1 MSNTWPPG
9 PTGTGRARN
18 RGGAALRIN
27 QWVAGRTST
36 LNRSLSTV
44 KLLALVAAVA
54 TVLLSTGVDGTTVPT
69 SAELGED
76 DYSGAIQDLETG
88 CINRCPDQ
96 NQTSFTEHIDASCG
110 NDCYIKQCT
119 TGCRQWELAL
129 ESSCQHACNVSDQE
143 LLEAREWSCIAGCND
158 GLSRYFRWLKAEIG
172 TPHAPALVAD
182 SLTATAL
189 ALEWEVPERL
199 VRLARHRNRGPRSYL
214 VQWRYE
220 EVAGD
225 WKYYRNQ
232 SMGDSSTVRVD
243 NLQPY
248 TKYRFRVALLLSPH
262 HDQVLTSE
270 QSVIISTLPS
280 GVPTSEPTIVRAVA
294 VDHSRISISWE
305 PGPFPNGPVLSY
317 VLQIKDLHPI
327 GYSALKEIPESNTSR
342 HYMFEKLEPER
353 NYSVSVAMSNPA
365 GEGPASVALVATPP
379 KPTGHEEALQ
389 PTFILGAERSILAQ
403 SSLTLFSD
411 PPTSVYASADHKIRG
426 TATHIRRGLLF
437 VSDDA
442 GYIYRAPY
450 WPGAE
455 KFRVVILAPGAANN
469 FRPTLLSID
478 WLNEHLYV
486 LGQARPTKLWQ
497 IAYCDFNGGHLTV
510 AIAGLQRRPDHFAV
524 DPYNGYLFWVVGGTG
539 PDGGLFRLDLGDIS
553 NGVRHEIRP
562 LQMVRGRSLGAFTL
576 DHANFRVLLADQGLN
591 TVLAVSLDGKKLED
605 IRNNTQQPR
614 FERVKSLA
622 RANGLFYWTNGTEV
636 FAEDYHRLHDSYY
649 HNAFPIAANNTYF
662 SISVNLTA
670 EQPIPVPVNPPRN
683 LQALASPDKLKVSWD
698 VPYLL
703 GVKGRGAWQAWSYR
717 VEVSDEQLGS
727 VLHVATV
734 NGTSYA
740 CDTTG
745 RLLPNRVYSVRAAAF
760 TAAGRGPWS
769 REFRVRT
776 LRPASRHH
784 LVWASTDGIVR
795 SDVIGEHVATLIPRS
810 PDLDGAAVTS
820 LAWHA
825 RTLYVVS
832 NSTLRLYREPAVPG
846 GEWAKVRELES
857 VECVA
862 IDWIGERLYYSNP
875 AQQLIVRAGL
885 QGEQPEPIHSVMNVR
900 EIRFDAYRGFI
911 YCSSGLILEAFRLNG
926 KSRVLYFSEKRFT
939 DKQIIGLTLDHDG
952 ERLYWIVRGYSHS
965 HLYWAPLAGTD
976 AARSASGSGS
986 LPSLPLADQKP
997 LGSLVHFSDRLLWLK
1012 ESQVVV
1018 GDARGENLAYI
1029 RNHHLNGTRALALI
1043 DPMPATPSINVLPA
1057 SVNASSIRVTGDWR
1071 RFNVSWTPVE
1081 NVNYSGVFYKLTL
1094 KLPDARD
1101 IVQEL
1106 TVPYFVYGGGAG
1118 DEPENEGGSAASAEQ
1133 WPIPP
1138 YTPIDITVHAFTYWR
1153 SSGFSTVR
1161 RHTPAGK
1168 PSVPVAPRA
1177 YIQHHYLPG
1186 THELSTGIVFRW
1198 SPPVEPNGP
1207 IVAYRVDCWS
1217 AGQDD
1222 ARRTVLDGA
1231 EVQTGHTELL
1241 IPGAVQPNTTYYLQV
1256 RVCNVDHSGDPS
1268 EMRSIRLADGRPLP
1282 LLYVAT
1288 QDHILLL
1295 DLDRRESTPIVATA
1309 VPALLLAELRHE
1321 RKLLWVNLNGE
1332 LFMYDE
1338 ADGKR
1343 KIAQVPSRAT
1353 ALTVDWVARAV
1364 YVRSQ
1369 TPSGNGSTLHAYD
1382 LNRFESGGSDPVHRM
1397 VSLPAEPA
1405 VIDLLQVRPGV
1416 AELVAVS
1423 RYSRAG
1429 YIVSLD
1435 EPDREP
1441 APFNC
1446 GVEAVESE
1454 WNQRL
1459 CGEYDG
1465 VFDVDGQRGIVQDEG
1480 YLYWIG
1486 PDDGTVSVRARDGSP
1501 TSDATTQ
1508 QFPLTG
1514 AVALLPVQHRQA
1526 YPPERCLVP
1535 VVQQIQY
1542 LPELYNNTESS
1553 ITLRLPEP
1561 ERHADCERRPPAVRY
1576 RILYQQEDEATADL
1590 HIDYSYESSR
1600 TIGNLRPF
1608 TNYRFGVVLTSYY
1621 LAAATTAQRLLVG
1634 GEPSIT
1640 ELPKRSMPVVFR
1652 TAVGPPSRPEDITA
1666 WPVSPTEAI
1675 VSWIPSRQKNS
1686 HHVWY
1691 EIWRAEPDEHKN
1703 RQQQV
1708 VTDFKMDDTSMTVKI
1723 TRLQPNQTYIVWVR
1737 AYSNFH
1743 AYSDSD
1749 KFQIQTFPEPSD
1761 IQLLS
1766 LNSTGL
1772 RLRWIPPVNCQKY
1785 KIQYAI
1791 VGQSTWTTMYDSQGP
1806 STHWYNYHY
1815 ELNGLLP
1822 KTRYQFVVLLHYPYR
1837 DEPYVWP
1844 RERDIIFETAADKPA
1859 APGRPIVTK
1868 LRQDVYKVSWEAAK
1882 DNGAIIEEYALEVL
1896 VSQLNRAARFVLSPE
1911 DDAAAGELA
1920 PGAEGSNGTATVGEL
1935 ETYDERWSQV
1945 YNGTDVYWIIPE
1957 RHAIQRNLFRV
1968 RARNSY
1974 GWGPYSDESRPTGPE
1989 LYVQRTIIYIAT
2001 FVSTLGTIVV
2011 VVALIVIFL
2020 IRQTDKMK
2028 NFQMDP
2034 ANARLSDVE
2043 LANLRDLP
2051 RRGNFVQ
2058 TTNILYSS
2066 GSMTGSEIALLPRI
2080 RLDQIFMA
2088 SSSLLGSGA
2097 FGEVYEGVVKGVD
2110 GEAETRV
2117 AIKTLKKGAKL
2128 HEKQEFLQEAQLMSN
2143 FKHKHIT
2150 RLLGVCLE
2158 ADALL
2163 IIMELMQGGDL
2174 LSYLRRSR
2182 SLPGQAA
2189 RLTMLDL
2196 ISMCQDVASG
2206 CRYLEEMHFV
2216 HRDLACRNCLV
2227 SSTDPRDRVVKIGDF
2242 GLARDIYKND
2252 YYRKEGEGLLPV
2264 RWMSPESL
2272 VDGVFTSQSD
2282 IWAFGVLLWEIMT
2295 LGEQPYQAKNN
2306 VEVLNH
2312 VREGG
2317 HLDRPKVCP
2326 NEMYELMKYCWKFSP
2341 EERPTFRYCLE
2352 VLRAL
2357 RENTSEDTQI
2367 IAPFPAKL
2375 QQGSLRY
2382 SGSDAGLIAT
2392 PPTSSSGSSGATA
2405 CPGPNTPK
2413 YLELVYEDSGDMDQP
2428 DGFAASLDRV
2438 SPIPPMP
2445 TDNGYEIPITDSRG
2459 QIQFAE
2465 IPTTSHPP
2473 QTTSQRQASVP
2484 VLLPNLSVL
2493 LPDSASTGA
2502 NRDSQP
2508 VEPPSLCAAN
2518 AATTTSSSIIERE
2531 ERQTRS

>member
-1 MSNTWPPG
+1 M
-9 PTGTGRARN
+9 
-18 RGGAALRIN
+18 
-27 QWVAGRTST
+27 
-36 LNRSLSTV
+36 
-44 KLLALVAAVA
+44 
-54 TVLLSTGVDGTTVPT
+54 
-69 SAELGED
+69 
-76 DYSGAIQDLETG
+76 
-88 CINRCPDQ
+88 
-96 NQTSFTEHIDASCG
+96 
-110 NDCYIKQCT
+110 CT
-119 TGCRQWELAL
+119 IGCRQWELAL

-158 GLSRYFRWLKAEIG
+158 GLNRYFRWLKAEIG

-248 TKYRFRVALLLSPH
+248 TKYRFRVALLLSPN

-327 GYSALKEIPESNTSR
+327 GYSALKEIPESNTTR

-365 GEGPASVALVATPP
+365 GEGPASMTLVATPP
-379 KPTGHEEALQ
+379 KPTGHEEALL
-389 PTFILGAERSILAQ
+389 PTLILGAERSILAQ

-411 PPTSVYASADHKIRG
+411 PPTNVYASIDYKIRG

-442 GYIYRAPY
+442 GYIYRTLSR
-450 WPGAE
+450 PGAE
-455 KFRVVILAPGAANN
+455 KARVAILAPGAANN
-469 FRPTLLSID
+469 FRPTLLSVD

-497 IAYCDFNGGHLTV
+497 IAYCDFTGGHLTV

-539 PDGGLFRLDLGDIS
+539 PETGLFRLDLGDIS

-562 LQMVRGRSLGAFTL
+562 LQMVSGRNLGAFTL
-576 DHANFRVLLADQGLN
+576 DHANFRVLLADQGNN
-591 TVLAVSLDGKKLED
+591 TVLAVSLDGNKQED
-605 IRNNTQQPR
+605 IRYNTQQPR

-683 LQALASPDKLKVSWD
+683 LQALASSDKLKVSWD

-703 GVKGRGAWQAWSYR
+703 GVKGRGAWQSWSYQ
-717 VEVSDEQLGS
+717 VEVSDELGS
-727 VLHVATV
+727 VLHVAKI
-734 NGTSYA
+734 NGTSYT
-740 CDTTG
+740 CDIAG
-745 RLLPNRVYSVRAAAF
+745 RLVSNQVYTVRAAAF
-760 TAAGRGPWS
+760 TAAGLGPWS

-776 LRPASRHH
+776 LRPESKHH
-784 LVWASTDGIVR
+784 LVWASTDGILR
-795 SDVIGEHVATLIPRS
+795 SDVIGEHVSTLIPRS
-810 PDLDGAAVTS
+810 AELDGATVTS

-825 RTLYVVS
+825 RILYIVS
-832 NSTLRLYREPAVPG
+832 NSTLRLYREPSTAG
-846 GEWAKVRELES
+846 GEWTKLRELES

-862 IDWIGERLYYSNP
+862 IDWIGERMYYSNP
-875 AQQLIVRAGL
+875 AQQLIVRSGL
-885 QGEQPEPIHSVMNVR
+885 LGEQPEPIHSVMNVR

-926 KSRVLYFSEKRFT
+926 KSRVQYFSEKLFT
-939 DKQIIGLTLDHDG
+939 GKQIIGMTLDHDG
-952 ERLYWIVRGYSHS
+952 ERLFWIVRSYSNS
-965 HLYWAPLAGTD
+965 HLYWAPLAGSATF
-976 AARSASGSGS
+976 SASSTGSDA
-986 LPSLPLADQKP
+986 LPSLPLTDQTPQGP
-997 LGSLVHFSDRLLWLK
+997 LLHFSDRLLWLK

-1018 GDARGENLAYI
+1018 GDVKGANLAYI

-1043 DPMPATPSINVLPA
+1043 DPAQKAPTINVIPA

-1081 NVNYSGVFYKLTL
+1081 NVNYSIVFYKLTL

-1106 TVPYFVYGGGAG
+1106 TVPFFVYGGT
-1118 DEPENEGGSAASAEQ
+1118 GSVDDNDVVNVEHGL
-1133 WPIPP
+1133 IPP
-1138 YTPIDITVHAFTYWR
+1138 YTAIDITLHTFTYWR
-1153 SSGFSTVR
+1153 SSGFSSVR

-1168 PSVPVAPRA
+1168 PSVPVSPRA

-1198 SPPVEPNGP
+1198 SPPTEPNGP

-1217 AGQDD
+1217 SHDETK
-1222 ARRTVLDGA
+1222 RKMLLDGM
-1231 EVQTGHTELL
+1231 EVRTRRTELL
-1241 IPGAVQPNTTYYLQV
+1241 IPETVLPNMTYYLQV
-1256 RVCNVDHSGDPS
+1256 RVCNVDHNGDPS
-1268 EMRSIRLADGRPLP
+1268 EIRSIGLRDGRPLP

-1288 QDHILLL
+1288 HDQIVLL
-1295 DLDRRESTPIVATA
+1295 DLDLHENTPIVATA
-1309 VPALLLAELRHE
+1309 VPAMLLAELRHE
-1321 RKLLWVNLNGE
+1321 RKLFWVNINGE
-1332 LFMYDE
+1332 LFMHDD

-1343 KIAQVPSRAT
+1343 KLAQVPSRAT
-1353 ALTVDWVARAV
+1353 ALTVDWVSRTV
-1364 YVRSQ
+1364 YVRAQ

-1382 LNRFESGGSDPVHRM
+1382 LNRFESGGSEPIHRM
-1397 VSLPAEPA
+1397 FSLPAEPSS
-1405 VIDLLQVRPGV
+1405 IELLLYLPDF
-1416 AELVAVS
+1416 AELLAMS
-1423 RYSRAG
+1423 PTYRAG
-1429 YIVSLD
+1429 YLISLD
-1435 EPDREP
+1435 APDREP
-1441 APFNC
+1441 ISFSCAA
-1446 GVEAVESE
+1446 EAMDE
-1454 WNQRL
+1454 RL
-1459 CGEYDG
+1459 QQFCDKYGNEMGENG
-1465 VFDVDGQRGIVQDEG
+1465 PHTTVQDEG
-1480 YLYWIG
+1480 YVYWIASNR
-1486 PDDGTVSVRARDGSP
+1486 TVNVRAREDLSI
-1501 TSDATTQ
+1501 TATEE
-1508 QFPLTG
+1508 FPIAG
-1514 AVALLPVQHRQA
+1514 AVALLPVQQHQR

-1535 VVQQIQY
+1535 VVQHIQY
-1542 LPELYNNTESS
+1542 LPELYNNTENS

-1561 ERHADCERRPPAVRY
+1561 ERHADCNRRPPAVRY
-1576 RILYQQEDEATADL
+1576 RIMYQLEDEPTADL
-1590 HIDYSYESSR
+1590 NVDYSYEISR
-1600 TIGNLRPF
+1600 TIGNLRPY
-1608 TNYRFGVVLTSYY
+1608 TSYRFSITLTNHY
-1621 LAAATTAQRLLVG
+1621 LATIGAVTERLLSIGETTATLKQHM
-1634 GEPSIT
+1634 S
-1640 ELPKRSMPVVFR
+1640 VVFR

-1666 WPVSPTEAI
+1666 LAISPTEVL
-1675 VSWIPSRQKNS
+1675 VSWTPSRQKNS

-1703 RQQQV
+1703 RQQQL
-1708 VTDFKMDDTSMTVKI
+1708 VTDFKMDDTFMTAEI
-1723 TRLQPNQTYIVWVR
+1723 GRLQPNQTYIIWVR

-1743 AYSDSD
+1743 AYSDSE
-1749 KFQIQTFPEPSD
+1749 KFHIQTFPEPSD
-1761 IQLLS
+1761 VKLQS
-1766 LNSTGL
+1766 LNSTGI
-1772 RLRWIPPVNCQKY
+1772 RLWWIPPANCQKFR
-1785 KIQYAI
+1785 IQFSIA
-1791 VGQSTWTTMYDSQGP
+1791 GQHSWTTMYDSQAP
-1806 STHWYNYHY
+1806 AKSWKNNHY
-1815 ELNGLLP
+1815 ELNELLP
-1822 KTRYQFVVLLHYPYR
+1822 KTKYQFTILLYYPYR
-1837 DEPYVWP
+1837 EEPYLWP
-1844 RERDIIFETAADKPA
+1844 RDHDIFFETMADKPA
-1859 APGRPIVTK
+1859 APGRPDVTK
-1868 LRQDVYKVSWEAAK
+1868 LRQDVYKVSWEPAK
-1882 DNGAIIEEYALEVL
+1882 DNGAVIEEYALEAL
-1896 VSQLNRAARFVLSPE
+1896 VTQSKRAARLVMPG
-1911 DDAAAGELA
+1911 GEENALVV
-1920 PGAEGSNGTATVGEL
+1920 GMNGSNDNRSATEV
-1935 ETYDERWSQV
+1935 ETYDEHWSQV

-1957 RHAIQRNLFRV
+1957 RHAIQHNLFRV

-1974 GWGPYSDESRPTGPE
+1974 GWSPYSDESRPTGAE
-1989 LYVQRTIIYIAT
+1989 LHVKRTIVYIVT
-2001 FVSTLGTIVV
+2001 FVVSLS
-2011 VVALIVIFL
+2011 LIVMFISVMVVL
-2020 IRQTDKMK
+2020 LLRTTDKMK
-2028 NFQMDP
+2028 KMDP
-2034 ANARLSDVE
+2034 ATARLSDVE
-2043 LANLRDLP
+2043 LANLRELP

-2066 GSMTGSEIALLPRI
+2066 GSMTDSEIALLPRI

-2110 GEAETRV
+2110 DEAETRV

-2326 NEMYELMKYCWKFSP
+2326 NEMYELMKYCWRFSP
-2341 EERPTFRYCLE
+2341 DERPTFRYCLE

-2382 SGSDAGLIAT
+2382 GGSDVGMIAT
-2392 PPTSSSGSSGATA
+2392 PPTSSSSSSGATG
-2405 CPGPNTPK
+2405 CLGPNTPK
-2413 YLELVYEDSGDMDQP
+2413 YLELVYENSGDQDQP
-2428 DGFAASLDRV
+2428 DGFIVFRDNS
-2438 SPIPPMP
+2438 SPIPAIS
-2445 TDNGYEIPITDSRG
+2445 TDNGYEIPITDTRA
-2459 QIQFAE
+2459 QFAE
-2465 IPTTSHPP
+2465 
-2473 QTTSQRQASVP
+2473 ASSSSNLPRHTNKGQPNLP
-2484 VLLPNLSVL
+2484 VLVPNLSVL
-2493 LPDSASTGA
+2493 LPDSTRAGVSQDCQQMGSHSPSTSTG
-2502 NRDSQP
+2502 
-2508 VEPPSLCAAN
+2508 
-2518 AATTTSSSIIERE
+2518 SSIMERE
-2531 ERQTRS
+2531 KRQAET

>member
-1 MSNTWPPG
+1 MSNAWPPG
-9 PTGTGRARN
+9 PTGTGRVRN
-18 RGGAALRIN
+18 RGGTAPPIN
-27 QWVAGRTST
+27 QSHRP
-36 LNRSLSTV
+36 LSTV
-44 KLLALVAAVA
+44 TVQLLVVVTLAVTTA
-54 TVLLSTGVDGTTVPT
+54 LLSTG
-69 SAELGED
+69 AEGSTIPATKAGEH

-119 TGCRQWELAL
+119 IGCRQWELAL

-182 SLTATAL
+182 SLTATTL
-189 ALEWEVPERL
+189 ALEWEIPERL

-353 NYSVSVAMSNPA
+353 NYSVSVAMRNPA
-365 GEGPASVALVATPP
+365 GEGPASVTLVATPP
-379 KPTGHEEALQ
+379 KPTGHEEAPL
-389 PTFILGAERSILAQ
+389 PTLILGAERSILAQ

-411 PPTSVYASADHKIRG
+411 PPTSVYASVDHKIRG

-442 GYIYRAPY
+442 GYIYRAPSH
-450 WPGAE
+450 PGAE
-455 KFRVVILAPGAANN
+455 KARVAILLPGAANN
-469 FRPTLLSID
+469 FRPTLLSVD

-497 IAYCDFNGGHLTV
+497 IAYCDFSGGHLTV

-524 DPYNGYLFWVVGGTG
+524 DPFNGYLFWVVGGTG
-539 PDGGLFRLDLGDIS
+539 PDSGLFRLDLGDIS

-562 LQMVRGRSLGAFTL
+562 LQMVSGRNLGAFTL
-576 DHANFRVLLADQGLN
+576 DHANFRVLLADQGNN
-591 TVLAVSLDGKKLED
+591 TVLAVSFDGSKQED

-636 FAEDYHRLHDSYY
+636 FAEDYHRLHNSYY

-703 GVKGRGAWQAWSYR
+703 GVKGRGAWQSWSYL
-717 VEVSDEQLGS
+717 VEINDEQFDG

-740 CDTTG
+740 CDIAG
-745 RLLPNRVYSVRAAAF
+745 RLLPNRVYTVRAAAF
-760 TAAGRGPWS
+760 TTAGRGPWS

-776 LRPASRHH
+776 LRPESQHH

-810 PDLDGAAVTS
+810 AELDGAAVTS

-825 RTLYVVS
+825 RVLYVVS
-832 NSTLRLYREPAVPG
+832 NSTLRLYREPSAPG
-846 GEWAKVRELES
+846 GEWTKLRELES

-875 AQQLIVRAGL
+875 AQQLIVRSGL
-885 QGEQPEPIHSVMNVR
+885 LGEQPEPIHSVMNVR
-900 EIRFDAYRGFI
+900 EIRFDAYRGYI

-926 KSRVLYFSEKRFT
+926 KSRVQYFSEKLFT
-939 DKQIIGLTLDHDG
+939 GKQIIGMTLDHDG
-952 ERLYWIVRGYSHS
+952 QRLFWIVRSYSHS
-965 HLYWAPLAGTD
+965 HLYWAPLAGSP
-976 AARSASGSGS
+976 AASGSRAGS
-986 LPSLPLADQKP
+986 GTLPSLQLTDQTPQGPL
-997 LGSLVHFSDRLLWLK
+997 LHFSDRLLWLK

-1018 GDARGENLAYI
+1018 GDVKGENLAYI

-1043 DPMPATPSINVLPA
+1043 DPTPKAASINVLPA
-1057 SVNASSIRVTGDWR
+1057 SVNASTIRVTGDWR
-1071 RFNVSWTPVE
+1071 RFNISWTPVE
-1081 NVNYSGVFYKLTL
+1081 NVNYSTVFYKLTL

-1106 TVPYFVYGGGAG
+1106 TVPFFTYGAAG
-1118 DEPENEGGSAASAEQ
+1118 DDDGSDDSNDAASVEHG
-1133 WPIPP
+1133 PIAP
-1138 YTPIDITVHAFTYWR
+1138 YTPIDITLHAFTYWR
-1153 SSGFSTVR
+1153 SSGFSSVR

-1177 YIQHHYLPG
+1177 YIQHYYLPG

-1198 SPPVEPNGP
+1198 SPPTEPNGP

-1217 AGQDD
+1217 SYDD
-1222 ARRTVLDGA
+1222 TKRRVLLDGV
-1231 EVQTGHTELL
+1231 EVHNRELL
-1241 IPGAVQPNTTYYLQV
+1241 IPEAVHPNMTYYLQV
-1256 RVCNVDHSGDPS
+1256 RVCNVDHNGDPS
-1268 EMRSIRLADGRPLP
+1268 EIRSIGLRDGRPLP
-1282 LLYVAT
+1282 LLYAAT
-1288 QDHILLL
+1288 HEQILLL
-1295 DLDRRESTPIVATA
+1295 DLDLGNSTPIVATP
-1309 VPALLLAELRHE
+1309 VPAKHLAELRHE
-1321 RKLLWVNLNGE
+1321 RKLFWVNDRNE
-1332 LFMYDE
+1332 LFMHDD

-1343 KIAQVPSRAT
+1343 KLAQVLGNVT
-1353 ALTVDWVARAV
+1353 ALTVDWVSRTVYARTHT
-1364 YVRSQ
+1364 S
-1369 TPSGNGSTLHAYD
+1369 SGNGSTLHAYD
-1382 LNRFESGGSDPVHRM
+1382 LNRYESGGSEPHQRTF
-1397 VSLPAEPA
+1397 SLPAEPST
-1405 VIDLLQVRPGV
+1405 IDLLQFLPDA
-1416 AELVAVS
+1416 AELLAMS
-1423 RYSRAG
+1423 RSSRAG
-1429 YIVSLD
+1429 YLISLD

-1441 APFNC
+1441 VSFNC
-1446 GVEAVESE
+1446 AVET
-1454 WNQRL
+1454 
-1459 CGEYDG
+1459 
-1465 VFDVDGQRGIVQDEG
+1465 VDERIQQICDEFGHEINDSRPRDTVQDEG

-1486 PDDGTVSVRARDGSP
+1486 TNGAVNVRARDDPP
-1501 TSDATTQ
+1501 TTEAEE
-1508 QFPLTG
+1508 FPIAG
-1514 AVALLPVQHRQA
+1514 AVALLPVQQQQR

-1535 VVQQIQY
+1535 VVHHIQY
-1542 LPELYNNTESS
+1542 LPKQNNSTENS
-1553 ITLRLPEP
+1553 ITLGLPEP
-1561 ERHADCERRPPAVRY
+1561 ERHAGCKRRPPAIRY
-1576 RILYQQEDEATADL
+1576 RIMYQLESDPTADL
-1590 HIDYSYESSR
+1590 YVDYSYEMSR
-1600 TIGNLRPF
+1600 TIGNLRPY
-1608 TNYRFGVVLTSYY
+1608 TSYRFGISLTNHY
-1621 LAAATTAQRLLVG
+1621 LAASGTLTERLFVVAETT
-1634 GEPSIT
+1634 ET
-1640 ELPKRSMPVVFR
+1640 PKLQMPAVFK
-1652 TAVGPPSRPEDITA
+1652 TDVGPPSRPEDITA
-1666 WPVSPTEAI
+1666 FPISPTEAF
-1675 VSWIPSRQKNS
+1675 VSWLPPRQMNS
-1686 HHVWY
+1686 EFLWY
-1691 EIWRAEPDEHKN
+1691 EIYRAELDGTP
-1703 RQQQV
+1703 RQLHDITV
-1708 VTDFKMDDTSMTVKI
+1708 NKKVNKLMTAEIQK
-1723 TRLQPNQTYIVWVR
+1723 LQPNQTYILWVR
-1737 AYSNFH
+1737 AHSTSH
-1743 AYSDSD
+1743 AFSDSEMV
-1749 KFQIQTFPEPSD
+1749 QIQTFPEPTA
-1761 IQLLS
+1761 IQLLTI
-1766 LNSTGL
+1766 NSTCI
-1772 RLRWIPPVNCQKY
+1772 RLQWTPPANCTSY
-1785 KIQYAI
+1785 RIQYSIA
-1791 VGQSTWTTMYDSQGP
+1791 GQNIWTTMYDSTTL
-1806 STHWYNYHY
+1806 SSIWYNY
-1815 ELNGLLP
+1815 ELKELLP
-1822 KTRYQFVVLLHYPYR
+1822 KTKYRFKILLYYPNR
-1837 DEPYVWP
+1837 TEPYQWP
-1844 RERDIIFETAADKPA
+1844 NDREILFETKADKPS
-1859 APGRPIVTK
+1859 APGRPTVTK
-1868 LRQDVYKVSWEAAK
+1868 LGQDIYKVSWDPAK
-1882 DNGAIIEEYALEVL
+1882 ENGATIEEYALEAL
-1896 VSQLNRAARFVLSPE
+1896 VTQSKRAARLVMPPAVVNSLVV
-1911 DDAAAGELA
+1911 GTN
-1920 PGAEGSNGTATVGEL
+1920 GSNATESFTEV
-1935 ETYDERWSQV
+1935 ETYDEHWSQV
-1945 YNGTDVYWIIPE
+1945 YNGTDVYWFIPVE
-1957 RHAIQRNLFRV
+1957 HTIQSNLFRV

-1974 GWGPYSDESRPTGPE
+1974 GWGPYSDESRATSGK
-1989 LYVQRTIIYIAT
+1989 LQVQRTFVYIGT
-2001 FVSTLGTIVV
+2001 FVFSITGIIMFVSLLVVLGDLVLRAIH
-2011 VVALIVIFL
+2011 
-2020 IRQTDKMK
+2020 RMKKM
-2028 NFQMDP
+2028 NQ

-2043 LANLRDLP
+2043 LANLRELP

-2066 GSMTGSEIALLPRI
+2066 GSMTDAEITLLPRI

-2326 NEMYELMKYCWKFSP
+2326 NEMYELMQYCWRFSP
-2341 EERPTFRYCLE
+2341 DERPTFRYCLE

-2375 QQGSLRY
+2375 QQEAVSNPTYLGSESGQVSPLSGSLRY
-2382 SGSDAGLIAT
+2382 GGNDVGMIAT
-2392 PPTSSSGSSGATA
+2392 PPTSSSGSSGATGG
-2405 CPGPNTPK
+2405 PGPNTPK
-2413 YLELVYEDSGDMDQP
+2413 YLELVYENSGDQDQP
-2428 DGFAASLDRV
+2428 DGFCVPPDRA
-2438 SPIPPMP
+2438 SPISSMP
-2445 TDNGYEIPITDSRG
+2445 TDNGYEIPITDTRG
-2459 QIQFAE
+2459 QFVE
-2465 IPTTSHPP
+2465 
-2473 QTTSQRQASVP
+2473 ASSSNSLPRHANLGQPNLP
-2484 VLLPNLSVL
+2484 VLIPNLSVL
-2493 LPDSASTGA
+2493 LPDSADV
-2502 NRDSQP
+2502 NRDCHQQMESDAP
-2508 VEPPSLCAAN
+2508 DAA
-2518 AATTTSSSIIERE
+2518 TSSSIIERE
-2531 ERQTRS
+2531 EREARS

>member
-1 MSNTWPPG
+1 MRQPVQIC
-9 PTGTGRARN
+9 R
-18 RGGAALRIN
+18 
-27 QWVAGRTST
+27 
-36 LNRSLSTV
+36 
-44 KLLALVAAVA
+44 K
-54 TVLLSTGVDGTTVPT
+54 
-69 SAELGED
+69 
-76 DYSGAIQDLETG
+76 
-88 CINRCPDQ
+88 
-96 NQTSFTEHIDASCG
+96 
-110 NDCYIKQCT
+110 CT
-119 TGCRQWELAL
+119 IGCRQWELAL

-327 GYSALKEIPESNTSR
+327 GYSALKVLPGPSPMLFFLFLPFSLNRCLPPAQGTGSTQKGWVEEVEEGGVFFSLLLSLLPARCTACLTFVFVFGEIPESNSSR

-389 PTFILGAERSILAQ
+389 PTLLLGAERSILAQ

-411 PPTSVYASADHKIRG
+411 PPTSVYTSAEHKIRG

-442 GYIYRAPY
+442 GYIYRAPSL
-450 WPGAE
+450 PGAE
-455 KFRVVILAPGAANN
+455 KARVAILAPGAVNN
-469 FRPTLLSID
+469 FRPTLLSVD

-497 IAYCDFNGGHLTV
+497 IAYCDFGGGHLTV

-539 PDGGLFRLDLGDIS
+539 PDAGLFRLDLGDIS

-562 LQMVRGRSLGAFTL
+562 LQMVRGRNLGAFVL
-576 DHANFRVLLADQGLN
+576 DHANFRVLLADQSLN
-591 TVLAVSLDGKKLED
+591 TVLAVSLDGKRLED

-683 LQALASPDKLKVSWD
+683 LQALAAPDKLKVSWD

-703 GVKGRGAWQAWSYR
+703 GVKGRGAWQSWSYR
-717 VEVSDEQLGS
+717 LEVSDEEEGT

-740 CDTTG
+740 CDIAG
-745 RLLPNRVYSVRAAAF
+745 RLRPNRVYTVRAAAF
-760 TAAGRGPWS
+760 TVAGRGPWS

-776 LRPASRHH
+776 LRPASRHQ

-795 SDVIGEHVATLIPRS
+795 SDVIGEHVSTLIPRS
-810 PDLDGAAVTS
+810 PELDGAAVTS

-832 NSTLRLYREPAVPG
+832 NSTLRLYREPSVPG

-885 QGEQPEPIHSVMNVR
+885 LGEQPEPIHSVMNVR

-926 KSRVLYFSEKRFT
+926 KSRVQYFSEKLFT
-939 DKQIIGLTLDHDG
+939 GKQIIGMTLDHEG
-952 ERLYWIVRGYSHS
+952 ELLFWIVRSYSHS
-965 HLYWAPLAGTD
+965 HLYWAPLAGT
-976 AARSASGSGS
+976 AAAAASVATVSAGADRSGT
-986 LPSLPLADQKP
+986 LPSLQLTDQTPQGPL
-997 LGSLVHFSDRLLWLK
+997 LHFSDRLLWLK

-1018 GDARGENLAYI
+1018 GDVRGENLAYI
-1029 RNHHLNGTRALALI
+1029 RSHHLNGTRALALI
-1043 DPMPATPSINVLPA
+1043 DPAPASVRAFNVLPA
-1057 SVNASSIRVTGDWR
+1057 AVNASSVRVTGDWR

-1081 NVNYSGVFYKLTL
+1081 NVNYSTVFYKLTL

-1106 TVPYFVYGGGAG
+1106 TVPFFVYSAG
-1118 DEPENEGGSAASAEQ
+1118 EDATASGEHA
-1133 WPIPP
+1133 PIPP
-1138 YTPIDITVHAFTYWR
+1138 YTPIDITLHAFTYWR
-1153 SSGFSTVR
+1153 SSGFASVR

-1177 YIQHHYLPG
+1177 YIRHHYLPG
-1186 THELSTGIVFRW
+1186 THTLSAGIVFRW
-1198 SPPVEPNGP
+1198 SPPAEPNGP
-1207 IVAYRVDCWS
+1207 IVAYRVDCWAS
-1217 AGQDD
+1217 FDGTQ
-1222 ARRTVLDGA
+1222 RHVLLDGA
-1231 EVQTGHTELL
+1231 EVRTGRTELL
-1241 IPGAVQPNTTYYLQV
+1241 VPGAVQPNTTYHLQV

-1268 EMRSIRLADGRPLP
+1268 EVRTVRLGDGRPLP

-1288 QDHILLL
+1288 HDHILLVDL
-1295 DLDRRESTPIVATA
+1295 DLRDSAPVVATA

-1321 RKLLWVNLNGE
+1321 RKLLWVNVNGE
-1332 LFMYDE
+1332 LFMHDE

-1353 ALTVDWVARAV
+1353 ALTVDWVARTV

-1382 LNRFESGGSDPVHRM
+1382 LNRFESGGSDPVHRALN
-1397 VSLPAEPA
+1397 LPAEPA
-1405 VIDLLQVRPGV
+1405 AIDLLLVRPD
-1416 AELVAVS
+1416 ASELIALS
-1423 RYSRAG
+1423 RQQRAG
-1429 YIVSLD
+1429 YRLSLD
-1435 EPDREP
+1435 EPEREP
-1441 APFNC
+1441 THFSC
-1446 GVEAVESE
+1446 SIEAVEEAALDTQDE
-1454 WNQRL
+1454 WTRQL
-1459 CGEYDG
+1459 CDEYGPTFVADG
-1465 VFDVDGQRGIVQDEG
+1465 GRGVVQDEG
-1480 YLYWIG
+1480 YLYWI
-1486 PDDGTVSVRARDGSP
+1486 DAEEMVSVRERDRNWA
-1501 TSDATTQ
+1501 TSAAQ
-1508 QFPLTG
+1508 QFPVAG
-1514 AVALLPVQHRQA
+1514 AVALLPVQQQQH

-1535 VVQQIQY
+1535 VVQHVQY
-1542 LPELYNNTESS
+1542 LPELYNHTESS

-1561 ERHADCERRPPAVRY
+1561 ERHTDCTRRPPAVRY
-1576 RILYQQEDEATADL
+1576 RITYQQEDEPASDL
-1590 HIDYSYESSR
+1590 YVDYSYGPSR
-1600 TIGNLRPF
+1600 TIGNLRPY
-1608 TNYRFGVVLTSYY
+1608 TGYRFGVQLTSHY
-1621 LAAATTAQRLLVG
+1621 LAASSVLAQGLTVEST
-1634 GEPSIT
+1634 EP
-1640 ELPKRSMPVVFR
+1640 PKRSMPVVFR

-1666 WPVSPTEAI
+1666 WPISPTEAV

-1703 RQQQV
+1703 RQQQL
-1708 VTDFKMDDTSMTVKI
+1708 VTDFKLEDQSMTVEL
-1723 TRLQPNQTYIVWVR
+1723 TRLQPNQTYVVWVR

-1743 AYSDSD
+1743 AYSDSE
-1749 KFQIQTFPEPSD
+1749 KFQVQTFPEPND
-1761 IQLLS
+1761 VQLLS
-1766 LNSTGL
+1766 LNSTGI
-1772 RLRWIPPVNCQKY
+1772 RLRWIPPANCQQF
-1785 KIQYAI
+1785 KIQYSI
-1791 VGQSTWTTMYDSQGP
+1791 VGQNSWTTMFDSQGP
-1806 STHWYNYHY
+1806 SGMWFNYHY
-1815 ELNGLLP
+1815 DQNGLLP
-1822 KTRYQFVVLLHYPYR
+1822 KTRYQFIVLLYYPYR
-1837 DEPYVWP
+1837 GEPYLWP
-1844 RERDIIFETAADKPA
+1844 QDRDIIFETMADKPA
-1859 APGRPIVTK
+1859 APGRPAVTS
-1868 LRQDVYKVSWEAAK
+1868 LRKDVYKVSWEPAK
-1882 DNGAIIEEYALEVL
+1882 DNGAIIEEYGLEALVR
-1896 VSQLNRAARFVLSPE
+1896 QPHRAARLAVSPE
-1911 DDAAAGELA
+1911 EDAEPALGV
-1920 PGAEGSNGTATVGEL
+1920 EGGNGTVSSSDP
-1935 ETYDERWSQV
+1935 ETYDAHWSQV

-1957 RHAIQRNLFRV
+1957 RYAIQSNLFRV

-1974 GWGPYSDESRPTGPE
+1974 GWGPYSDESWPTGSE
-1989 LYVQRTIIYIAT
+1989 NSRRNQIARLFGIVTT
-2001 FVSTLGTIVV
+2001 FGSCVLFVAMVFALGMCAGHAAPNRLKTNPCAFSTVSS
-2011 VVALIVIFL
+2011 VICNK
-2020 IRQTDKMK
+2020 DKIK
-2028 NFQMDP
+2028 RLDMDP
-2034 ANARLSDVE
+2034 GNARLSDVE
-2043 LANLRDLP
+2043 LANLRELP

-2058 TTNILYSS
+2058 TTNILYST
-2066 GSMTGSEIALLPRI
+2066 GSMTDTEIALLPRI

-2117 AIKTLKKGAKL
+2117 AIKV
-2128 HEKQEFLQEAQLMSN
+2128 EAVTNL
-2143 FKHKHIT
+2143 
-2150 RLLGVCLE
+2150 
-2158 ADALL
+2158 AY
-2163 IIMELMQGGDL
+2163 L
-2174 LSYLRRSR
+2174 LSDS
-2182 SLPGQAA
+2182 GQVPP
-2189 RLTMLDL
+2189 LT
-2196 ISMCQDVASG
+2196 
-2206 CRYLEEMHFV
+2206 
-2216 HRDLACRNCLV
+2216 
-2227 SSTDPRDRVVKIGDF
+2227 
-2242 GLARDIYKND
+2242 
-2252 YYRKEGEGLLPV
+2252 
-2264 RWMSPESL
+2264 
-2272 VDGVFTSQSD
+2272 
-2282 IWAFGVLLWEIMT
+2282 
-2295 LGEQPYQAKNN
+2295 
-2306 VEVLNH
+2306 
-2312 VREGG
+2312 
-2317 HLDRPKVCP
+2317 
-2326 NEMYELMKYCWKFSP
+2326 
-2341 EERPTFRYCLE
+2341 
-2352 VLRAL
+2352 
-2357 RENTSEDTQI
+2357 
-2367 IAPFPAKL
+2367 
-2375 QQGSLRY
+2375 GSLRY
-2382 SGSDAGLIAT
+2382 GGSDATLIAT
-2392 PPTSSSGSSGATA
+2392 PPTSSSGSSGATG

-2413 YLELVYEDSGDMDQP
+2413 YLELVYEDSGDADQP
-2428 DGFAASLDRV
+2428 DGFGVPADRV
-2438 SPIPPMP
+2438 SPVPTL
-2445 TDNGYEIPITDSRG
+2445 TDNGYEIPITDTRG
-2459 QIQFAE
+2459 QLQLAE
-2465 IPTTSHPP
+2465 PSTQRPASGPVVAPT
-2473 QTTSQRQASVP
+2473 
-2484 VLLPNLSVL
+2484 LSVL
-2493 LPDSASTGA
+2493 LPDGAGTATGT
-2502 NRDSQP
+2502 RRCQQ
-2508 VEPPSLCAAN
+2508 EAA
-2518 AATTTSSSIIERE
+2518 ASSSIIVEQE
-2531 ERQTRS
+2531 ERQTQS

>member
-1 MSNTWPPG
+1 M
-9 PTGTGRARN
+9 
-18 RGGAALRIN
+18 I
-27 QWVAGRTST
+27 
-36 LNRSLSTV
+36 
-44 KLLALVAAVA
+44 
-54 TVLLSTGVDGTTVPT
+54 
-69 SAELGED
+69 
-76 DYSGAIQDLETG
+76 
-88 CINRCPDQ
+88 
-96 NQTSFTEHIDASCG
+96 
-110 NDCYIKQCT
+110 CT

-189 ALEWEVPERL
+189 ALEWEVPVRL

-365 GEGPASVALVATPP
+365 GEGPASVTLVTTPP
-379 KPTGHEEALQ
+379 KPTGHEEVLQ

-411 PPTSVYASADHKIRG
+411 PPTSVYASFEHKIRG

-442 GYIYRAPY
+442 GYIYRAPS

-455 KFRVVILAPGAANN
+455 KDRVVIFAPGAANN

-478 WLNEHLYV
+478 WLNDHLYV
-486 LGQARPTKLWQ
+486 LGQTRPTKFWQ
-497 IAYCDFNGGHLTV
+497 IAYCDFTGGHLTV

-539 PDGGLFRLDLGDIS
+539 LDSGLFRLDLGDIS

-562 LQMVRGRSLGAFTL
+562 LSMVQGRNLGAFTL
-576 DHANFRVLLADQGLN
+576 DYANFRVLLADQGNN
-591 TVLAVSLDGKKLED
+591 TVLAVSLDGKKQED

-683 LQALASPDKLKVSWD
+683 LQALASTDKLKVSWD

-703 GVKGRGAWQAWSYR
+703 GVKGRGAWQSWSYR
-717 VEVSDEQLGS
+717 VEISDEQLGS
-727 VLHVATV
+727 MLHVATV
-734 NGTSYA
+734 NATSYA
-740 CDTTG
+740 CEIAG
-745 RLLPNRVYSVRAAAF
+745 RLLPNRVYTVRAAAF
-760 TAAGRGPWS
+760 TTAGRGPWS

-795 SDVIGEHVATLIPRS
+795 SDVIGDHVATLIPRS
-810 PDLDGAAVTS
+810 PELDGAAVTS

-832 NSTLRLYREPAVPG
+832 NSTLRLYREPDAYG
-846 GEWAKVRELES
+846 GEWTKVRELES

-875 AQQLIVRAGL
+875 AQQLIVRSGL
-885 QGEQPEPIHSVMNVR
+885 LGEQPEPIHSVMNVR

-926 KSRVLYFSEKRFT
+926 KSRVQYFSEKLFT
-939 DKQIIGLTLDHDG
+939 GKQIIGMTLDHDG
-952 ERLYWIVRGYSHS
+952 EHLFWIVRSYSHS
-965 HLYWAPLAGTD
+965 HLYWAPLAGTA
-976 AARSASGSGS
+976 AARSGTGSGS
-986 LPSLPLADQKP
+986 LPSLLLTDQTPQGPL
-997 LGSLVHFSDRLLWLK
+997 LHFSDRLLWLK

-1018 GDARGENLAYI
+1018 GDVKGENLAYI

-1043 DPMPATPSINVLPA
+1043 DAVPETPVINVLPA

-1081 NVNYSGVFYKLTL
+1081 NVNYSVVFYKLTI

-1106 TVPYFVYGGGAG
+1106 TVPYFVYGASAG
-1118 DEPENEGGSAASAEQ
+1118 DDEDGASVEHG
-1133 WPIPP
+1133 PIPP
-1138 YTPIDITVHAFTYWR
+1138 YTSIDITLHAFTYWR
-1153 SSGFSTVR
+1153 SSGFSSVR

-1168 PSVPVAPRA
+1168 PSVPVVPRA
-1177 YIQHHYLPG
+1177 YIQHHYLPS

-1198 SPPVEPNGP
+1198 SPPTEPNGP

-1217 AGQDD
+1217 SCDETE
-1222 ARRTVLDGA
+1222 RRVLLDGV
-1231 EVQTGHTELL
+1231 EVRTGRTELF
-1241 IPGAVQPNTTYYLQV
+1241 IPEAVQPNTTYYLQV
-1256 RVCNVDHSGDPS
+1256 RVCNVDHNSDPS
-1268 EMRSIRLADGRPLP
+1268 AIRAIRLEDGRPLP

-1288 QDHILLL
+1288 NDHILLL
-1295 DLDRRESTPIVATA
+1295 DLDLRESTPIVATA

-1321 RKLLWVNLNGE
+1321 SKLFWVNVNGE

-1353 ALTVDWVARAV
+1353 ALTVDWVSRAV

-1382 LNRFESGGSDPVHRM
+1382 LNRFESGGSDPVHRIII
-1397 VSLPAEPA
+1397 LPAELTA
-1405 VIDLLQVRPGV
+1405 IDLLHVLPDV
-1416 AELVAVS
+1416 SELVAVS
-1423 RYSRAG
+1423 RYYRSG
-1429 YIVSLD
+1429 YIISLD

-1441 APFNC
+1441 TTFNC
-1446 GVEAVESE
+1446 TVEAEDD
-1454 WNQRL
+1454 WTQQL
-1459 CGEYDG
+1459 CDEYG
-1465 VFDVDGQRGIVQDEG
+1465 SVFDEDVRRGIVQDEG
-1480 YLYWIG
+1480 YLYWI
-1486 PDDGTVSVRARDGSP
+1486 DSDETVSVRARDDAP
-1501 TSDATTQ
+1501 TSAGE
-1508 QFPLTG
+1508 QFPLGG
-1514 AVALLPVQHRQA
+1514 AVALLPVQQRQL
-1526 YPPERCLVP
+1526 YPPELCLEP
-1535 VVQQIQY
+1535 VVQHVKY
-1542 LPELYNNTESS
+1542 LPELYNNTENS

-1561 ERHADCERRPPAVRY
+1561 ERQPDCDRRPPAVRY
-1576 RILYQQEDEATADL
+1576 RIMYQQEDEPTSEL
-1590 HIDYSYESSR
+1590 HVDYSYEMSR
-1600 TIGNLRPF
+1600 TICNLRPY
-1608 TNYRFGVVLTSYY
+1608 TNYRFGVMLTNHY
-1621 LAAATTAQRLLVG
+1621 LAARSVLAQRLLVV
-1634 GEPSIT
+1634 GEST
-1640 ELPKRSMPVVFR
+1640 ESPKRSMSVVFK

-1703 RQQQV
+1703 RQQQLV
-1708 VTDFKMDDTSMTVKI
+1708 KDFKMDDKSMMVEI
-1723 TRLQPNQTYIVWVR
+1723 SRLQPNQTYIVWVR

-1749 KFQIQTFPEPSD
+1749 KFQIQTFPEPSA

-1766 LNSTGL
+1766 LNSTGI
-1772 RLRWIPPVNCQKY
+1772 RLRWIPPVNCQKF
-1785 KIQYAI
+1785 KIQYSI
-1791 VGQSTWTTMYDSQGP
+1791 VGLNTWTTMYDSQGP
-1806 STHWYNYHY
+1806 ARLWYNYHY
-1815 ELNGLLP
+1815 ELNGLFP
-1822 KTRYQFVVLLHYPYR
+1822 KTKYQFMVLLYYPYR
-1837 DEPYVWP
+1837 DEPYLWP
-1844 RERDIIFETAADKPA
+1844 RERDIIFETMADKPA
-1859 APGRPIVTK
+1859 APGRPVVTK
-1868 LRQDVYKVSWEAAK
+1868 LRQDVYKVSWEPAK
-1882 DNGAIIEEYALEVL
+1882 DNGAIIEEYALEAL
-1896 VSQLNRAARFVLSPE
+1896 VSQTNRVARLVMSSGDE
-1911 DDAAAGELA
+1911 VEMVAGT
-1920 PGAEGSNGTATVGEL
+1920 EGSNGTASVSEL
-1935 ETYDERWSQV
+1935 ETYDKHWSQV

-1957 RHAIQRNLFRV
+1957 RYAIQSNLFRV

-1974 GWGPYSDESRPTGPE
+1974 GWGLYSDESRPTGPE
-1989 LYVQRTIIYIAT
+1989 LYVQRTIVYIAT
-2001 FVSTLGTIVV
+2001 FVSTLGTIIVF
-2011 VVALIVIFL
+2011 VALMVIFL
-2020 IRQTDKMK
+2020 IRQTDNMK

-2043 LANLRDLP
+2043 LANLRELP

-2066 GSMTGSEIALLPRI
+2066 GSMTDSEIALLPRI

-2117 AIKTLKKGAKL
+2117 AIKVVTCDGMQLLDAKTLKKGAKL

-2174 LSYLRRSR
+2174 LS
-2182 SLPGQAA
+2182 
-2189 RLTMLDL
+2189 
-2196 ISMCQDVASG
+2196 
-2206 CRYLEEMHFV
+2206 
-2216 HRDLACRNCLV
+2216 
-2227 SSTDPRDRVVKIGDF
+2227 
-2242 GLARDIYKND
+2242 
-2252 YYRKEGEGLLPV
+2252 
-2264 RWMSPESL
+2264 
-2272 VDGVFTSQSD
+2272 
-2282 IWAFGVLLWEIMT
+2282 
-2295 LGEQPYQAKNN
+2295 
-2306 VEVLNH
+2306 
-2312 VREGG
+2312 
-2317 HLDRPKVCP
+2317 
-2326 NEMYELMKYCWKFSP
+2326 
-2341 EERPTFRYCLE
+2341 
-2352 VLRAL
+2352 
-2357 RENTSEDTQI
+2357 
-2367 IAPFPAKL
+2367 
-2375 QQGSLRY
+2375 
-2382 SGSDAGLIAT
+2382 
-2392 PPTSSSGSSGATA
+2392 
-2405 CPGPNTPK
+2405 
-2413 YLELVYEDSGDMDQP
+2413 
-2428 DGFAASLDRV
+2428 
-2438 SPIPPMP
+2438 
-2445 TDNGYEIPITDSRG
+2445 
-2459 QIQFAE
+2459 
-2465 IPTTSHPP
+2465 
-2473 QTTSQRQASVP
+2473 
-2484 VLLPNLSVL
+2484 
-2493 LPDSASTGA
+2493 
-2502 NRDSQP
+2502 
-2508 VEPPSLCAAN
+2508 
-2518 AATTTSSSIIERE
+2518 
-2531 ERQTRS
+2531 